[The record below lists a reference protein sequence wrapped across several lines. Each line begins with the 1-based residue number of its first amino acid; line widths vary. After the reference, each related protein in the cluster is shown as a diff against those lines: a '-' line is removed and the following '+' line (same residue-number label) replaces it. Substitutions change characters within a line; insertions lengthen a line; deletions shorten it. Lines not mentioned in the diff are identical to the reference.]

1 MKPLDY
7 ILKHYQKSENEG
19 VGSVLKSLVFALN
32 NEELKTLQRKII
44 QCGRY
49 RYWFSNDLYE
59 QADFVLE
66 RKNESISALIND
78 LDSKDNV
85 TRLDARYRLRDRFKK
100 QSHVTQTQIIR
111 AFLHGS
117 KEDRR
122 WVYESCNY
130 VNHYNWDDSLLDDF
144 RFVWEKY
151 KEKRCER
158 FIIQHFPV
166 DYLIDN
172 IASLYPGENYEELSI
187 RLRNHPLFKLEI
199 DRLKERYGN
208 HDLGFLIV
216 QAKSHGTLG
225 KGKAS
230 EILYKL
236 IAHFINENKSV
247 PCIYRNGF
255 NMDYFLMV
263 GNLSTTLFYDME
275 FVLNC
280 MGRFGLVDEL
290 LAFQKWDKKVTLI
303 YNRRMRIWEKEKI
316 FLSDAEKWKLYC
328 SVIAE
333 FMPREYKHLI
343 SGYVRSASTT
353 LPDFK
358 DSSL

>member
-7 ILKHYQKSENEG
+7 ILKHYQESENEG
-19 VGSVLKSLVFALN
+19 AGSVLMSLVFALN
-32 NEELKTLQRKII
+32 HEELKTLQRKII

-49 RYWFSNDLYE
+49 RYCFSNELYK

-66 RKNESISALIND
+66 RKNESISSLIID
-78 LDSKDNV
+78 FGSKDNV
-85 TRLDARYRLRDRFKK
+85 TRLDARDRLRDRFKG

-117 KEDRR
+117 KEDRH
-122 WVYESCNY
+122 WVYFSINDYC
-130 VNHYNWDDSLLDDF
+130 WDDSLIDDF
-144 RFVWEKY
+144 KFVWEKY
-151 KEKRCER
+151 KEKQCER
-158 FIIQHFPV
+158 IIIQHFPV
-166 DYLIDN
+166 DYLIEN

-187 RLRNHPLFKLEI
+187 RLRNHPLFSLEI

-208 HDLGFLIV
+208 RDLGFLLV
-216 QAKSHGTLG
+216 QAKSHGTI
-225 KGKAS
+225 KEGKAS
-230 EILYKL
+230 EILYRL

-263 GNLSTTLFYDME
+263 GDLSTALFYDME

-280 MGRFGLVDEL
+280 MGRLGLVEEI
-290 LAFQKWDKKVTLI
+290 QEYRKWDKKVTLI
-303 YNRRMRIWEKEKI
+303 YKKRARIWEKDEI
-316 FLSDAEKWKLYC
+316 FLSDADKWKLYC

-333 FMPREYKHLI
+333 YMPREYQHLI
-343 SGYVRSASTT
+343 SGYVRSASAT
-353 LPDFK
+353 LPDFNE
-358 DSSL
+358 

>member
-7 ILKHYQKSENEG
+7 ILKHYQESENEG
-19 VGSVLKSLVFALN
+19 AGSVLKSLVFALN
-32 NEELKTLQRKII
+32 HEELKTLQRKII

-59 QADFVLE
+59 QADFVLK
-66 RKNESISALIND
+66 RKNESITSLLND

-85 TRLDARYRLRDRFKK
+85 TRLDARYRLRDRFKE

-122 WVYESCNY
+122 WAYENCNY
-130 VNHYNWDDSLLDDF
+130 INHYNWDDSLLDDF
-144 RFVWEKY
+144 KFVWEKHE
-151 KEKRCER
+151 EKQCARI
-158 FIIQHFPV
+158 IIQHFPV
-166 DYLIDN
+166 DYLIEN
-172 IASLYPGENYEELSI
+172 IASLYPSENYEALCV
-187 RLRNHPLFKLEI
+187 RLRNHPLFNLEI

-208 HDLGFLIV
+208 HDLGFLLV
-216 QAKSHGTLG
+216 QAKSHGTIE

-247 PCIYRNGF
+247 PKLYRCG
-255 NMDYFLMV
+255 MSMETCLMLGDV
-263 GNLSTTLFYDME
+263 STALFYDIVT
-275 FVLNC
+275 VLNC
-280 MGRFGLVDEL
+280 MGQLGLVDEL
-290 LAFQKWDKKVTLI
+290 LAYRKWDKKITLI
-303 YNRRMRIWEKEKI
+303 YNKRMRLWEKEKI
-316 FLSDAEKWKLYC
+316 FLSDNEKWKLYC
-328 SVIAE
+328 SVIVE
-333 FMPREYKHLI
+333 YMPREYNHFI

-358 DSSL
+358 DTSS

>member
-44 QCGRY
+44 QCGLY
-49 RYWFSNDLYE
+49 RYCFSNELYE

-66 RKNESISALIND
+66 RKNESISTLIND
-78 LDSKDNV
+78 LGSKDNV
-85 TRLDARYRLRDRFKK
+85 TRLDARYRLRDRFKG
-100 QSHVTQTQIIR
+100 QSHVTQTHIIR

-122 WVYESCNY
+122 WVYFIFNDY
-130 VNHYNWDDSLLDDF
+130 YWDDSLLDDF
-144 RFVWEKY
+144 RFVWDKY
-151 KEKRCER
+151 KEKQCER
-158 FIIQHFPV
+158 IIILHFPV
-166 DYLIDN
+166 DYLIEN

-187 RLRNHPLFKLEI
+187 RLRNHPLFNLEI
-199 DRLKERYGN
+199 ERLKERYGN
-208 HDLGFLIV
+208 HDLGFLLV
-216 QAKSHGTLG
+216 QAKSHGTIE

-236 IAHFINENKSV
+236 IAHFINEIKSV
-247 PCIYRNGF
+247 PNLYRCG
-255 NMDYFLMV
+255 MSMESCLMFGDV
-263 GNLSTTLFYDME
+263 STALFYDVE

-280 MGRFGLVDEL
+280 MGRLGLVDEL

-303 YNRRMRIWEKEKI
+303 YNKRMRLWEKEKI

-353 LPDFK
+353 LPDFM

>member
-7 ILKHYQKSENEG
+7 ILKHYQESENEG
-19 VGSVLKSLVFALN
+19 AGSVLMSLVFALN
-32 NEELKTLQRKII
+32 HEELRTLQRKII

-66 RKNESISALIND
+66 RKNESISSLLSN

-85 TRLDARYRLRDRFKK
+85 TRLDARYRLRDRFKG

-122 WVYESCNY
+122 WVYFTFNDY
-130 VNHYNWDDSLLDDF
+130 YWDDSLLDDF
-144 RFVWEKY
+144 RFVWDKY
-151 KEKRCER
+151 KEKQCER
-158 FIIQHFPV
+158 IIIRHFPV

-187 RLRNHPLFKLEI
+187 RLRNHPLFNLEI

-208 HDLGFLIV
+208 HDLGFLLV
-216 QAKSHGTLG
+216 QAKSHGTLE

-236 IAHFINENKSV
+236 IAYFINENKSV
-247 PCIYRNGF
+247 PCVYRNGF

-263 GNLSTTLFYDME
+263 GNLSTALFYDME

-280 MGRFGLVDEL
+280 MGRLGLVDEL
-290 LAFQKWDKKVTLI
+290 LAYRKWDRKVTLI
-303 YNRRMRIWEKEKI
+303 YKKRARIWKKDEL
-316 FLSDAEKWKLYC
+316 FLSDTEKWKLYC

-333 FMPREYKHLI
+333 YIPREYQHLI
-343 SGYVRSASTT
+343 SGYVRSASAT

-358 DSSL
+358 E